1 MQRGDAEGVTTLG
14 WEVSGPAELVEFA
27 KILESA
33 GYDVTEESAD
43 VARDRGAMGVISFTD
58 PDGLRVE
65 LFYGQKID
73 KRKFVSPTG
82 ASFVT
87 GEGGL
92 GHVFQLVNDEEK
104 FRQLYLELLGFK
116 LSDYIEFGPI
126 FGTFTHC
133 NPRHHSFAFAAVPN
147 APKGI
152 GHIMFEVDDIDSVGR
167 AYDKVVKEN
176 AAPLAMPPRSLPI
189 DPYVLGVWL
198 GDGTTSNG
206 SITSADEGVIEEV
219 RRRGHTAHLT
229 TTRYLYRVDGL
240 TTLLRTTGF
249 LNHKHVPDEYLLS
262 SREQRMD
269 LLRGLH
275 VKYEPGQVYF
285 DIDKADVP
293 VHLLERGIVIA

>member
-1 MQRGDAEGVTTLG
+1 MPEVRSLGYVVISAGDLDAWETFATELVGLQVAERTEDRLRLRNDSAWYRLDVQRGDAEGVTTLG
-14 WEVSGPAELVEFA
+14 WEVSGPADLVEFA

-65 LFYGQKID
+65 LFYGQKVD

-104 FRQLYLELLGFK
+104 FRQLYLDLLGFK

-167 AYDKVVKEN
+167 AYDKVVKES
-176 AAPLAMPPRSLPI
+176 AAPLAISFGRHSNDQMMSFYVNSPSGFQIEYGTGGLLI
-189 DPYVLGVWL
+189 D
-198 GDGTTSNG
+198 DTTW
-206 SITSADEGVIEEV
+206 
-219 RRRGHTAHLT
+219 R
-229 TTRYLYRVDGL
+229 
-240 TTLLRTTGF
+240 
-249 LNHKHVPDEYLLS
+249 P
-262 SREQRMD
+262 SR
-269 LLRGLH
+269 
-275 VKYEPGQVYF
+275 F
-285 DIDKADVP
+285 DVP
-293 VHLLERGIVIA
+293 NFWGHEHQKRA

>member
-1 MQRGDAEGVTTLG
+1 MPEVRSLGYVVISAGDLDAWESFATELVGLQVAERTEDRLRLRNDQAWYRLDVQRGDAEGVTTLG

-43 VARDRGAMGVISFTD
+43 FARDRGAMGVISFTD
-58 PDGLRVE
+58 PDGMRVE

-82 ASFVT
+82 ASFIT

-133 NPRHHSFAFAAVPN
+133 NPRHHSYAFAAVPN

-152 GHIMFEVDDIDSVGR
+152 GHIMFEVDDIDTVGR
-167 AYDKVVKEN
+167 AYDKVVKDGI
-176 AAPLAMPPRSLPI
+176 APLAISFGRHSNDQMMSFYANSPSGFQIEYGTGGLLI
-189 DPYVLGVWL
+189 DDDVW
-198 GDGTTSNG
+198 
-206 SITSADEGVIEEV
+206 
-219 RRRGHTAHLT
+219 R
-229 TTRYLYRVDGL
+229 
-240 TTLLRTTGF
+240 
-249 LNHKHVPDEYLLS
+249 P
-262 SREQRMD
+262 SR
-269 LLRGLH
+269 
-275 VKYEPGQVYF
+275 F
-285 DIDKADVP
+285 DVP
-293 VHLLERGIVIA
+293 NFWGHEHQKRA

>member
-1 MQRGDAEGVTTLG
+1 MPEVRSLGYVVISAGDLDAWETFATELVGLQVAERTEDRLRLRNDSAWYRLDVQRGDAEGVTTLG

-65 LFYGQKID
+65 LFYGQKVD

-82 ASFVT
+82 ASFIT

-133 NPRHHSFAFAAVPN
+133 NPRHHSYAFAAVPN

-167 AYDKVVKEN
+167 AYDKVVKDGI
-176 AAPLAMPPRSLPI
+176 APLAISFGRHSNDQMMSFYVNSPSGFQIEYGTGGLLI
-189 DPYVLGVWL
+189 DDDTWRP
-198 GDGTTSNG
+198 
-206 SITSADEGVIEEV
+206 
-219 RRRGHTAHLT
+219 
-229 TTRYLYRVDGL
+229 
-240 TTLLRTTGF
+240 
-249 LNHKHVPDEYLLS
+249 
-262 SREQRMD
+262 SR
-269 LLRGLH
+269 
-275 VKYEPGQVYF
+275 F
-285 DIDKADVP
+285 DVP
-293 VHLLERGIVIA
+293 NFWGHEHQKRA

>member
-1 MQRGDAEGVTTLG
+1 MPEVRSLGYVVISAGDLDAWETFATELVGLQVAERTEDRLRLRNDQAWYRLDVQRGDAEGVTTLG

-65 LFYGQKID
+65 LFYGQKVD

-82 ASFVT
+82 AEFVT

-152 GHIMFEVDDIDSVGR
+152 GHIMFEVEDIDTVGR
-167 AYDKVVKEN
+167 AYDKVVKEGI
-176 AAPLAMPPRSLPI
+176 APLAISFGRHSNDQMMSFYVNSPSGFQIEYGTGGLLI
-189 DPYVLGVWL
+189 DDSTWRP
-198 GDGTTSNG
+198 
-206 SITSADEGVIEEV
+206 
-219 RRRGHTAHLT
+219 
-229 TTRYLYRVDGL
+229 
-240 TTLLRTTGF
+240 
-249 LNHKHVPDEYLLS
+249 
-262 SREQRMD
+262 SR
-269 LLRGLH
+269 
-275 VKYEPGQVYF
+275 F
-285 DIDKADVP
+285 DVP
-293 VHLLERGIVIA
+293 NFWGHEHQKRA

>member
-1 MQRGDAEGVTTLG
+1 M
-14 WEVSGPAELVEFA
+14 SGPAELVEFA

-58 PDGLRVE
+58 PDGMRVE

-104 FRQLYLELLGFK
+104 FRHLYLELLGFK

-133 NPRHHSFAFAAVPN
+133 NPRHHSYAFAAVPN

-152 GHIMFEVDDIDSVGR
+152 GHIMFEVDDIDTVGR
-167 AYDKVVKEN
+167 AYDKVVKEGI
-176 AAPLAMPPRSLPI
+176 APLAISFGRHSNDQMMSFYANSPSGFQIEYGTGGLLI
-189 DPYVLGVWL
+189 D
-198 GDGTTSNG
+198 DTTW
-206 SITSADEGVIEEV
+206 
-219 RRRGHTAHLT
+219 R
-229 TTRYLYRVDGL
+229 
-240 TTLLRTTGF
+240 
-249 LNHKHVPDEYLLS
+249 P
-262 SREQRMD
+262 SR
-269 LLRGLH
+269 
-275 VKYEPGQVYF
+275 F
-285 DIDKADVP
+285 DVP
-293 VHLLERGIVIA
+293 NFWGHEHQKRA

>member
-1 MQRGDAEGVTTLG
+1 MPEVRSLGYVVISAGDLDAWETFATELVGLQVAERTEDRLRLRNDQAWYRLDVQRGDAEGVTTLG

-58 PDGLRVE
+58 PDGMRVE

-133 NPRHHSFAFAAVPN
+133 NPRHHSYAFAAVPN

-152 GHIMFEVDDIDSVGR
+152 GHIMFEVDDIDTVGR
-167 AYDKVVKEN
+167 AYDKVVKDGI
-176 AAPLAMPPRSLPI
+176 APLAISFGRHSNDQMMSFYSNSPSGFQIEYGTGGLLI
-189 DPYVLGVWL
+189 DDDTWRP
-198 GDGTTSNG
+198 S
-206 SITSADEGVIEEV
+206 
-219 RRRGHTAHLT
+219 
-229 TTRYLYRVDGL
+229 RY
-240 TTLLRTTGF
+240 
-249 LNHKHVPDEYLLS
+249 
-262 SREQRMD
+262 
-269 LLRGLH
+269 
-275 VKYEPGQVYF
+275 
-285 DIDKADVP
+285 DVP
-293 VHLLERGIVIA
+293 NFWGHEHQKRA

>member
-1 MQRGDAEGVTTLG
+1 MPEVRSLGYVVISAGDLDAWETFATELVGLQVAERTEDRLRLRNDSAWYRLDVQRGDAEGVTTLG

-176 AAPLAMPPRSLPI
+176 AAPLAISFGRHSNDQMMSFYVNSPSGFQIEYGTGGLLI
-189 DPYVLGVWL
+189 DDDTWRP
-198 GDGTTSNG
+198 S
-206 SITSADEGVIEEV
+206 
-219 RRRGHTAHLT
+219 
-229 TTRYLYRVDGL
+229 RY
-240 TTLLRTTGF
+240 
-249 LNHKHVPDEYLLS
+249 
-262 SREQRMD
+262 
-269 LLRGLH
+269 
-275 VKYEPGQVYF
+275 
-285 DIDKADVP
+285 DVP
-293 VHLLERGIVIA
+293 NFWGHEHQKRA

>member
-1 MQRGDAEGVTTLG
+1 MPEVRSLGYVVISAGDLDAWETFATELVGLQVAERTEDRLRLRNDQAWYRLDVQRGDAEGVTTLG

-65 LFYGQKID
+65 LFYGQKVD

-82 ASFVT
+82 AGFVT

-92 GHVFQLVNDEEK
+92 GHVFQLVNDEER

-152 GHIMFEVDDIDSVGR
+152 GHIMFEVEDIDTVGR
-167 AYDKVVKEN
+167 AYDKVVKEGI
-176 AAPLAMPPRSLPI
+176 APLAISFGRHSNDQMMSFYVNSPSGFQIEYGTGGLLI
-189 DPYVLGVWL
+189 DDSTWRP
-198 GDGTTSNG
+198 
-206 SITSADEGVIEEV
+206 
-219 RRRGHTAHLT
+219 
-229 TTRYLYRVDGL
+229 
-240 TTLLRTTGF
+240 
-249 LNHKHVPDEYLLS
+249 
-262 SREQRMD
+262 SR
-269 LLRGLH
+269 
-275 VKYEPGQVYF
+275 F
-285 DIDKADVP
+285 DVP
-293 VHLLERGIVIA
+293 NFWGHEHQKRA

>member
-1 MQRGDAEGVTTLG
+1 MPEVRSLGYVVISAGDLDAWETFATELVGLQVAERTEDRLRLRNDQAWYRLDVQRGDAEGVTTLG

-65 LFYGQKID
+65 LFYGQKVD

-82 ASFVT
+82 ADFVT

-92 GHVFQLVNDEEK
+92 GHVFQLVNDEER

-152 GHIMFEVDDIDSVGR
+152 GHIMFEVEDIDTVGR
-167 AYDKVVKEN
+167 AYDKVVKEGI
-176 AAPLAMPPRSLPI
+176 APLAISFGRHSNDQMMSFYVNSPSGFQIEYGTGGLLI
-189 DPYVLGVWL
+189 DDSTWRP
-198 GDGTTSNG
+198 
-206 SITSADEGVIEEV
+206 
-219 RRRGHTAHLT
+219 
-229 TTRYLYRVDGL
+229 
-240 TTLLRTTGF
+240 
-249 LNHKHVPDEYLLS
+249 
-262 SREQRMD
+262 SR
-269 LLRGLH
+269 
-275 VKYEPGQVYF
+275 F
-285 DIDKADVP
+285 DVP
-293 VHLLERGIVIA
+293 NFWGHEHQKRA

>member
-1 MQRGDAEGVTTLG
+1 MPEVRSLGYVVISAGDLDAWESFATELVGLQVAERTEDRLRLRNDQAWYRLDVQRGDAEGVTTLG

-33 GYDVTEESAD
+33 GYDVTEESSD

-58 PDGLRVE
+58 PDGMRVE

-73 KRKFVSPTG
+73 KRRFVSPTG
-82 ASFVT
+82 ASFIT

-152 GHIMFEVDDIDSVGR
+152 GHIMFEVDDIDTVGR
-167 AYDKVVKEN
+167 AYDKVVKEGI
-176 AAPLAMPPRSLPI
+176 APLAISFGRHSNDQMMSFYVNSPSGFQIEYGTGGLLI
-189 DPYVLGVWL
+189 D
-198 GDGTTSNG
+198 DTTW
-206 SITSADEGVIEEV
+206 
-219 RRRGHTAHLT
+219 R
-229 TTRYLYRVDGL
+229 
-240 TTLLRTTGF
+240 
-249 LNHKHVPDEYLLS
+249 P
-262 SREQRMD
+262 SR
-269 LLRGLH
+269 
-275 VKYEPGQVYF
+275 F
-285 DIDKADVP
+285 DVP
-293 VHLLERGIVIA
+293 NFWGHEHQKRA

>member
-1 MQRGDAEGVTTLG
+1 MPEVRSLGYVVISAGDLDAWETFATELVGLQVAERTEDRLRLRNDQAWYRLDVQRGDAEGVTTLG

-58 PDGLRVE
+58 PDGMRVE

-104 FRQLYLELLGFK
+104 FRHLYLELLGFK

-133 NPRHHSFAFAAVPN
+133 NPRHHSYAFAAVPN

-152 GHIMFEVDDIDSVGR
+152 GHIMFEVDDIDTVGR
-167 AYDKVVKEN
+167 AYDKVVKEGI
-176 AAPLAMPPRSLPI
+176 APLAISFGRHSNDQMMSFYANSPSGFQIEYGTGGLLI
-189 DPYVLGVWL
+189 D
-198 GDGTTSNG
+198 DTTW
-206 SITSADEGVIEEV
+206 
-219 RRRGHTAHLT
+219 R
-229 TTRYLYRVDGL
+229 
-240 TTLLRTTGF
+240 
-249 LNHKHVPDEYLLS
+249 P
-262 SREQRMD
+262 SR
-269 LLRGLH
+269 
-275 VKYEPGQVYF
+275 F
-285 DIDKADVP
+285 DVP
-293 VHLLERGIVIA
+293 NFWGHEHQKRA